1 MCLFIYAAHLLEIEI
16 PIDLRRRDI
25 GMTQHLLNT
34 LSVRAVLHQMCSKG
48 MAQRMR
54 CDIRCDPGS

>member
-34 LSVRAVLHQMCSKG
+34 L
-48 MAQRMR
+48 
-54 CDIRCDPGS
+54 